1 MPSRLE
7 GICGC
12 MFSGKSEEVLRRIR
26 RQEYAGR
33 RVLVVKPK
41 GDDRTETFIASRVKR
56 GDGTT
61 EIVDK
66 WDAHVISAADE
77 LWQLLKEHPCD
88 TLVIDEAQFFGDG
101 FADMIGAILYEH
113 RFEDFL
119 IIVAGLD
126 QDYLQQPFGP
136 MGAILCI
143 ADDITKLSAVC
154 MRCKAPFARHTQR
167 LKGGSEQKQTG
178 DAGSYE
184 ARCRECHE
192 PASLGNENRP
202 R

>member
-7 GICGC
+7 VICGC
-12 MFSGKSEEVLRRIR
+12 MFSGKSEEVIRRIR

-33 RVLVVKPK
+33 QVLVVKPRE
-41 GDDRTETFIASRVKR
+41 DDRTEAFIASRVKR
-56 GDGTT
+56 PDGTT
-61 EIVDK
+61 EIVNR
-66 WDAHVISAADE
+66 WDAHVIGTADE
-77 LWQLLKEHPCD
+77 LWQLLKGHPCD
-88 TLVIDEAQFFGDG
+88 TLVIDEAQFFSGG
-101 FADMIGAILYEH
+101 FADMIRSILYEN
-113 RFEDFL
+113 RFRDFL
-119 IIVAGLD
+119 VIVAGLD

-167 LKGGSEQKQTG
+167 LKGGTEQKQTG
-178 DAGSYE
+178 DAASYE

-192 PASLGNENRP
+192 PASLENEHRP
-202 R
+202 L